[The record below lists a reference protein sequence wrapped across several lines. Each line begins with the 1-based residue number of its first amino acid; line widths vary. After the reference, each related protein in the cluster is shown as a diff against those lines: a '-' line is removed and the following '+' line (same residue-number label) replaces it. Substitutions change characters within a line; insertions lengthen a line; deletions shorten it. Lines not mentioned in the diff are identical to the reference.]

1 MPIYDT
7 QGFMGKSDE
16 NVCLRLVCVY
26 SFVSMYTWMCG
37 NYECIVYML
46 CLLLCVC
53 VCNFVSCISAR
64 VVSVNA
70 QYMCCVCSSV
80 CVCNCVS
87 CVSVCVLNCECT
99 VLCVMFASFSLS
111 VCVES
116 LVV

>member
-37 NYECIVYML
+37 NYECIVYVL
-46 CLLLCVC
+46 CLLLC
-53 VCNFVSCISAR
+53 
-64 VVSVNA
+64 
-70 QYMCCVCSSV
+70 V